1 MIMKSSLKKMI
12 HTRYFRYAVFLFIGT
27 IYFFLLGYNEVA
39 NKGPFSQHIY
49 RQSDS
54 YAFALNYYYEKNSFF
69 EPSILFVAENKGGQT
84 VSEFPI
90 LYYLTAKIWG
100 FTGVTPFIPRFIN
113 FLILC
118 IGLFFL
124 YRLAFEFLKDHF
136 WAVLVSL
143 SMAAS
148 PLIGYYAFNFL
159 PNIPALGFSLIAS
172 FYFFKYFKSENSFH
186 LIISSLFFA
195 LGGLLKIS
203 SLFAFLA
210 LNAMFFILNF
220 RQFRTN
226 PKAVIKQIA
235 SISFVLGVLM
245 SWFLYTKSYNAKHL
259 GGIFNQSILPLWN
272 LSGKQVH
279 SILDVIYDN
288 TLIYFFNPYAVV
300 LLIAMLIVSIIY
312 WKKVNKQLLVV
323 TSVLL
328 IGTIMFIVLFFGGM
342 DYHEYFLIDV
352 TIIIPFI
359 LLTFLTL
366 IKNTSSRFYK
376 LGWIKASAAVLL
388 LFLLNY
394 NLILTRM
401 RFNPNDALVK
411 KNIPL
416 DKKILDYWEYRHY
429 DWEAHQKKYE
439 GIVPYIRGLGIKF
452 EDKVISIP
460 DETPNVTL
468 TLLQQKGFTDYH
480 YSANYEGV
488 IQTRRKIVLGAKYMI
503 IEGKENLNRKDV
515 APFLKFKIGE
525 YNGILIYRL

>member
-1 MIMKSSLKKMI
+1 MIMNRSIKKII
-12 HTRYFRYAVFLFIGT
+12 HTRYFRYAVFLFIST

-39 NKGPFSQHIY
+39 TKGPYSQHIY

-69 EPSILFVAENKGGQT
+69 EPSILFVGEDKGGKT

-90 LYYLTAKIWG
+90 LYFITAKIWNI
-100 FTGVTPFIPRFIN
+100 TGVTPFIPRFIN

-118 IGLFFL
+118 VGLFFL
-124 YRLAFEFLKDHF
+124 YKLAFEFLDDHF
-136 WAVLVSL
+136 WSILVSL
-143 SMAAS
+143 SIAAS

-172 FYFFKYFKSENSFH
+172 FYFFKYLKSEQSVP
-186 LIISSLFFA
+186 LIFSTIFFA

-220 RQFRTN
+220 RQFKTN
-226 PKAVIKQIA
+226 PKAIIKQIA
-235 SISFVLGVLM
+235 SIFFVLGVLI
-245 SWFLYTKSYNAKHL
+245 SWFLFTKSYNAKNL

-272 LSGKQVH
+272 LSSKQVH
-279 SILDVIYDN
+279 SILDVIYNN
-288 TLIYFFNPYAVV
+288 TLIYFFNPYALG
-300 LLIAMLIVSIIY
+300 LLIVILIASIIY

-328 IGTIMFIVLFFGGM
+328 TGTIMFLVLFFGGL

-359 LLTFLTL
+359 LLTFLSL
-366 IKNTSSRFYK
+366 IKNTSNRFFK
-376 LGWIKASAAVLL
+376 LGWIKTAAAVLL
-388 LFLLNY
+388 LFMLNY
-394 NLILTRM
+394 NAILTRM
-401 RFNPNDALVK
+401 RFNPNDSMVK
-411 KNIPL
+411 KNLPL

-429 DWEAHQKKYE
+429 DWEVHQKKYE

-460 DETPNVTL
+460 DETPNVSL

-480 YSANYEGV
+480 YSANYQGV
-488 IQTRRKIVLGAKYMI
+488 SQTKRKIILGAKYMI
-503 IEGKENLNRKDV
+503 IEGKENLERKDV
-515 APFLKFKIGE
+515 APYLKYKIGE